1 MKKTMI
7 YVLIGI
13 LAITTSCIQEV
24 DQKKVPK
31 KEKEVF
37 VTDSSY
43 NPEAVLAK
51 MGIKL
56 KTPTAPVAN
65 YVNVVRS
72 GNLIFLSGKGPS
84 KEDGSYITGKLG
96 KDLSIEE
103 GYEAARLTGIN
114 QLSVLK
120 AELGNLNRVK
130 RIVKTFGMVNASPEF
145 ESQPEVINGFSDL
158 MVAVFGERGKHARS
172 AVGMGSLP
180 RNIAVEIEVI
190 VEVE

>member
-1 MKKTMI
+1 MI
-7 YVLIGI
+7 YVLIGM
-13 LAITTSCIQEV
+13 LAITNSCMQEV

-31 KEKEVF
+31 EEKEVF

-51 MGIKL
+51 MGIEL

-84 KEDGSYITGKLG
+84 KEDGSYITGKVG

-114 QLSVLK
+114 QLGVLK

-130 RIVKTFGMVNASPEF
+130 RIVKTFGMVNSTPEF

>member
-7 YVLIGI
+7 YVLIGM
-13 LAITTSCIQEV
+13 LAITTSCMQEV
-24 DQKKVPK
+24 DQKKIPK
-31 KEKEVF
+31 EEKEVF

-43 NPEAVLAK
+43 NPEAALTK
-51 MGIKL
+51 MGIEL

-130 RIVKTFGMVNASPEF
+130 RIVKTFGMVNSSPEF

>member
-1 MKKTMI
+1 MKKTTI
-7 YVLIGI
+7 YVLIGM
-13 LAITTSCIQEV
+13 LAITTSCKEEA

-31 KEKEVF
+31 EVM
-37 VTDSSY
+37 VTDSGY
-43 NPEAVLAK
+43 DPEAALTK
-51 MGIKL
+51 MGIEL

-130 RIVKTFGMVNASPEF
+130 RIVKTFGMVNSSPEF

>member
-1 MKKTMI
+1 MKKTTI
-7 YVLIGI
+7 YFLIGM
-13 LAITTSCIQEV
+13 LAITSCKEET
-24 DQKKVPK
+24 DQKRVPK
-31 KEKEVF
+31 EEKEVM

-43 NPEAVLAK
+43 DPEAALLK
-51 MGIKL
+51 MGIEL

-65 YVNVVRS
+65 YVNIVRS
-72 GNLIFLSGKGPS
+72 GNLIFLSGRGPS
-84 KEDGSYITGKLG
+84 KEDGNYITGKLG

-103 GYEAARLTGIN
+103 GYEAARLTAIN

-145 ESQPEVINGFSDL
+145 ESHPEVINGFSDL

-172 AVGMGSLP
+172 AVGLGSLP

>member
-1 MKKTMI
+1 MKKTTI
-7 YVLIGI
+7 YFLIGM
-13 LAITTSCIQEV
+13 LAITSCKEET
-24 DQKKVPK
+24 DQKRVPK
-31 KEKEVF
+31 EEKEVM

-43 NPEAVLAK
+43 DPEAALLK
-51 MGIKL
+51 MGIEL

-65 YVNVVRS
+65 YVNIVRS
-72 GNLIFLSGKGPS
+72 GNLIFLSGRGPS
-84 KEDGSYITGKLG
+84 KEDGNYITGKLG

-145 ESQPEVINGFSDL
+145 ESHPEVINGFSDL

-172 AVGMGSLP
+172 AVGLGSLP

>member
-1 MKKTMI
+1 MKKTTI
-7 YVLIGI
+7 YFLIGM
-13 LAITTSCIQEV
+13 LAIITSCKEEA

-31 KEKEVF
+31 EEKEVM

-43 NPEAVLAK
+43 DPEAALAK
-51 MGIKL
+51 MGIEL

-65 YVNVVRS
+65 YVNIVRS

-103 GYEAARLTGIN
+103 GYEAARLTAIN
-114 QLSVLK
+114 QLGVLK
-120 AELGNLNRVK
+120 AELGNLNKVK

>member
-1 MKKTMI
+1 MKKTII
-7 YVLIGI
+7 YILIGM
-13 LAITTSCIQEV
+13 ITITNSCKEEA
-24 DQKKVPK
+24 DQKEVPK
-31 KEKEVF
+31 EEKEVL
-37 VTDSSY
+37 VTESIYD
-43 NPEAVLAK
+43 PESALAK
-51 MGIKL
+51 MWIEL

-84 KEDGSYITGKLG
+84 KEDGNYITGKLG

-103 GYEAARLTGIN
+103 GYEAARLTAIN

-145 ESQPEVINGFSDL
+145 ESHPEVINGFSDL

-172 AVGMGSLP
+172 AVGLGSLP

>member
-1 MKKTMI
+1 MKKTTI
-7 YVLIGI
+7 YILIGI
-13 LAITTSCIQEV
+13 LVITASCEQET
-24 DQKKVPK
+24 DQKKAPK
-31 KEKEVF
+31 EEKEIV

-43 NPEAVLAK
+43 DPEAVLAQ
-51 MGIKL
+51 MGIEL
-56 KTPTAPVAN
+56 KTPSAPVAN
-65 YVNVVRS
+65 YVNAVRS

-84 KEDGSYITGKLG
+84 KADGTYITGKVG

-114 QLSVLK
+114 QLAVLK

-130 RIVKTFGMVNASPEF
+130 RIVKTLGMVNATPEF
-145 ESQPEVINGFSDL
+145 ENQPEVINGFSDL
-158 MVAVFGERGKHARS
+158 MVAVFGDRGKHARS